1 MYFKYFDYFVFR
13 SLLSAFRLLL
23 SVLAFQLQIFQSSK
37 FQIFQFFNFKSFL
50 ISNLSSRQFQSLLP
64 LQFMAGEIVFVSS
77 PVSDFVGKI
86 SPDDSIFVEWQLD
99 HSQVFIK
106 MLDGLVGDE
115 HTDDEEEDK

>member
-1 MYFKYFDYFVFR
+1 
-13 SLLSAFRLLL
+13 
-23 SVLAFQLQIFQSSK
+23 
-37 FQIFQFFNFKSFL
+37 
-50 ISNLSSRQFQSLLP
+50 
-64 LQFMAGEIVFVSS
+64 MAGEIVFVSS

-115 HTDDEEEDK
+115 HADDEEEDKCPVLSINAPCQSCYRCEKTQMRQQVVEEEEGAHRLDSVERLE